1 MEEELLSLLDV
12 VFPEVNFLETVG
24 GVRGGVSNLGDELED
39 NFSLYSFFLAAALPS
54 VVLSK

>member
-1 MEEELLSLLDV
+1 MEEELSSLLDV
-12 VFPEVNFLETVG
+12 VFPEVNFLETV

>member
-1 MEEELLSLLDV
+1 MEEELSSLLDV
-12 VFPEVNFLETVG
+12 VFPEVNFLKTV